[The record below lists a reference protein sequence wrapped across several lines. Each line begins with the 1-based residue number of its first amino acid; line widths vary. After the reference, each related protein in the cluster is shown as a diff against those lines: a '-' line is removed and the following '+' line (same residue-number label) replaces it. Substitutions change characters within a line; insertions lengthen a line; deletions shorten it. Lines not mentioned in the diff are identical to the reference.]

1 MIWSFV
7 VLLGGFDN
15 RMKFEESV
23 CPYPGPVKSFITVQ
37 AALIETDSCWRY
49 DVFLNLLSTTGC
61 AFLFASFTRF
71 TSESSLGVSPDVSR
85 RKLAIRS
92 YGRNCTTLR

>member
-37 AALIETDSCWRY
+37 AALIETDSC
-49 DVFLNLLSTTGC
+49 
-61 AFLFASFTRF
+61 
-71 TSESSLGVSPDVSR
+71 
-85 RKLAIRS
+85 
-92 YGRNCTTLR
+92 